1 MNMGVVAVR
10 NLGRNKLRTLLTIAG
25 VSVAIVTFI
34 LLRTVLSAW
43 TVAADHAAKDR
54 VGTRHKVSF
63 IIPLP
68 KRYLEEIKQIPG
80 VKGAA
85 GANWF
90 GAKDPKH
97 ETEFFGSFAVDP
109 EEYLEVYDEII
120 IPPEQREAWFQN
132 RTGAVVGDAL
142 AKKMGWKVGDR
153 VTLVGTIYPGDWE
166 FQISGIYT
174 AVRKSVDRSSFMFH
188 YDYLNDSQAVANA
201 NSKDLVG
208 WIVSRIDDPSR
219 AAEISRTI
227 DARFDERDQQTLSMS
242 ERAMN
247 TSFIGMIS
255 AILKAVDVVSLVI
268 LFIMVLILGNTV
280 AMGVRE
286 RTHEYGVLRAIGFL
300 PKHLAAF
307 VLGEAVTVSVA
318 GGVLGVMIS
327 YPFVQEGLGRFLE
340 ENMGAFFPFFRIDPA
355 TIVWALLLA
364 MLLGAVA
371 AALPAY
377 NASRLKVI
385 DALRRTG

>member
-1 MNMGVVAVR
+1 MNMTVVAVR

-63 IIPLP
+63 IMPLP
-68 KRYLEEIKQIPG
+68 KRYLEEIRQIPG
-80 VKGAA
+80 VKSAA

-90 GAKDPKH
+90 GGKDPKH
-97 ETEFFGSFAVDP
+97 ESEFFGNFAVDP
-109 EEYLEVYDEII
+109 KAYLEVYDEIVV
-120 IPPEQREAWFQN
+120 PPEQREAWFQN
-132 RTGAVVGDAL
+132 RQGAVVGDAL

-153 VTLVGTIYPGDWE
+153 VTLTGTIFPGDWE
-166 FQISGIYT
+166 FVISGIYT
-174 AVRKSVDRSSFMFH
+174 ATRKSVDRSSFMFH
-188 YDYLNDSQAVANA
+188 YDYLNDSPVAA
-201 NSKDLVG
+201 SMNSKDLVG
-208 WIVSRIDDPSR
+208 WVVSRVDDPGR
-219 AAEISRTI
+219 AAEIAKAI
-227 DARFDERDQQTLSMS
+227 DARFEERDTQTLSMS

-255 AILKAVDVVSLVI
+255 AVLKAVDAVSLVI
-268 LFIMVLILGNTV
+268 LAIMVLILGNTV

-300 PKHLAAF
+300 PKHLAVF
-307 VLGEAVTVSVA
+307 VLSEAVTVSVA
-318 GGVLGVMIS
+318 GGVLGVMVA

-340 ENMGAFFPFFRIDPA
+340 ENMGAFFPFFRIDPV

-364 MLLGAVA
+364 AFLGLLA
-371 AALPAY
+371 AAIPAY
-377 NASRLKVI
+377 NASRLKVV

>member
-1 MNMGVVAVR
+1 MNMTVVAVR

-63 IIPLP
+63 IMPLP
-68 KRYLEEIKQIPG
+68 KRYLEEIRQIPG
-80 VKGAA
+80 VKSAA

-90 GAKDPKH
+90 GGKDPKH
-97 ETEFFGSFAVDP
+97 ESEFFGNFAVDP
-109 EEYLEVYDEII
+109 KAYLEVYDEIVV
-120 IPPEQREAWFQN
+120 PPEQREAWFQN
-132 RTGAVVGDAL
+132 RQGAVVGDAL

-153 VTLVGTIYPGDWE
+153 VTLTGTIFPGDWE
-166 FQISGIYT
+166 FVISGIYT
-174 AVRKSVDRSSFMFH
+174 ATRKSVDRSSFMFH
-188 YDYLNDSQAVANA
+188 YDYLNDSPVAA
-201 NSKDLVG
+201 SMNSKDLVG
-208 WIVSRIDDPSR
+208 WVVSRVDDPGR
-219 AAEISRTI
+219 AAEVAKAI
-227 DARFDERDQQTLSMS
+227 DARFEERDTQTLSMS

-255 AILKAVDVVSLVI
+255 AVLKAVDAVSLVI
-268 LFIMVLILGNTV
+268 LAIMVLILGNTV

-300 PKHLAAF
+300 PKHLAMF
-307 VLGEAVTVSVA
+307 VLSEAVTVSVA
-318 GGVLGVMIS
+318 GGVLGVMVA

-355 TIVWALLLA
+355 TIVWALVLAAFLGLLA
-364 MLLGAVA
+364 A
-371 AALPAY
+371 AIPAY
-377 NASRLKVI
+377 NASRLKVV

>member
-1 MNMGVVAVR
+1 MNMGLFAVR

-80 VKGAA
+80 VKSAA

-90 GAKDPKH
+90 GAKDPNH

-188 YDYLNDSQAVANA
+188 YDYLNDSPAVANA

-227 DARFDERDQQTLSMS
+227 DARFEERDQQTLSMS

>member
-1 MNMGVVAVR
+1 MNMTVVAVR

-63 IIPLP
+63 IMPLP
-68 KRYLEEIKQIPG
+68 KRYLEEIRQIPG
-80 VKGAA
+80 VKSAA

-90 GAKDPKH
+90 GGKDPKH
-97 ETEFFGSFAVDP
+97 ESEFFGNFAVDP
-109 EEYLEVYDEII
+109 KAYLEVYDEIVV
-120 IPPEQREAWFQN
+120 PPEQREAWFQN
-132 RTGAVVGDAL
+132 RQGAVVGDAL

-153 VTLVGTIYPGDWE
+153 VTLTGTIFPGDWE
-166 FQISGIYT
+166 FVISGIYT
-174 AVRKSVDRSSFMFH
+174 ATRKSVDRSSFMFH
-188 YDYLNDSQAVANA
+188 YDYLNDSPVAA
-201 NSKDLVG
+201 SMNSKDLVG
-208 WIVSRIDDPSR
+208 WVVSRVDDPGR
-219 AAEISRTI
+219 AAEIAKAI
-227 DARFDERDQQTLSMS
+227 DARFEERDTQTLSMS

-255 AILKAVDVVSLVI
+255 AVLKAVDAVSLVI
-268 LFIMVLILGNTV
+268 LAIMVLILGNTV

-300 PKHLAAF
+300 PKHLAMF
-307 VLGEAVTVSVA
+307 VLSEAVTVSLA
-318 GGVLGVMIS
+318 GGVLGVMVA

-355 TIVWALLLA
+355 TIVWALVLAAFLGLLA
-364 MLLGAVA
+364 A
-371 AALPAY
+371 AIPAY
-377 NASRLKVI
+377 NASRLKVV

>member
-1 MNMGVVAVR
+1 MGLVAVR
-10 NLGRNKLRTLLTIAG
+10 NLGRNKLRTILTILG

-90 GAKDPKH
+90 GGKDPKH
-97 ETEFFGSFAVDP
+97 ENEFFGSFAVDP
-109 EEYLEVYDEII
+109 KAYLEVYDEII
-120 IPPEQREAWFQN
+120 VPPEQREAWFQN
-132 RTGAVVGDAL
+132 RQGAVVGDAL

-166 FQISGIYT
+166 FVISGIYT

-188 YDYLNDSQAVANA
+188 YDYMNEHPSVAAVDG
-201 NSKDLVG
+201 KDLVG
-208 WIVSRIDDPSR
+208 WIVSRIDDPGR
-219 AAEISRTI
+219 AAEIAKAI
-227 DARFDERDQQTLSMS
+227 DQRFDDRDQQTLSMS

-255 AILKAVDVVSLVI
+255 AVLKAVDVVSLVI
-268 LFIMVLILGNTV
+268 LAIMVLILGNTV

-300 PKHLAAF
+300 PKHLAVF
-307 VLGEAVTVSVA
+307 VVSEAVTVSIA
-318 GGVLGVMIS
+318 GGVLGIMVA

-340 ENMGAFFPFFRIDPA
+340 ENMGAFFPFFRIEP
-355 TIVWALLLA
+355 TTVVWAMVLA
-364 MLLGAVA
+364 ALLGMLA

-377 NASRLKVI
+377 NASRLKVVE
-385 DALRRTG
+385 ALRRTG

>member
-25 VSVAIVTFI
+25 VGVAIFMFI
-34 LLRTVLSAW
+34 FLRTVLSAW
-43 TVAADHAAKDR
+43 TVGADHAAKDR

-68 KRYLEEIKQIPG
+68 KRYMEEIKQIPG
-80 VKGAA
+80 VNAVA
-85 GANWF
+85 SANWF

-97 ETEFFGSFAVDP
+97 ETEFFGSFAVEP
-109 EEYLEVYDEII
+109 KAYLEVYDEII

-142 AKKMGWKVGDR
+142 AKKMGWQVGDK
-153 VTLVGTIYPGDWE
+153 VTLTGTIYPGDWE

-174 AVRKSVDRSSFMFH
+174 AARKSVDRSSFMFH
-188 YDYLNDSQAVANA
+188 YDYLNESQAAANA
-201 NSKDLVG
+201 NTKDLVG

-219 AAEISRTI
+219 AAEISKAI
-227 DARFDERDQQTLSMS
+227 DARFEERDQQTLSMS

-255 AILKAVDVVSLVI
+255 AILKAVDFVSLVI
-268 LFIMVLILGNTV
+268 LAIMVLILGNTV

-300 PKHLAAF
+300 PKHLAVF
-307 VLGEAVTVSVA
+307 VVGEAVAVSIV
-318 GGVLGVMIS
+318 GGVFGIVLS
-327 YPFVQEGLGRFLE
+327 YPIVQAGLGRFLE
-340 ENMGAFFPFFRIDPA
+340 ENLGAFFPFFRIDPA
-355 TIVWALLLA
+355 TIVWAIVLA
-364 MLLGAVA
+364 VFLGALA

-377 NASRLKVI
+377 TASRLKVI

>member
-68 KRYLEEIKQIPG
+68 KRYMEEIKQIPG
-80 VKGAA
+80 VKGVA
-85 GANWF
+85 GASWF

-109 EEYLEVYDEII
+109 RQYLEVYDEIL

-142 AKKMGWKVGDR
+142 ANKMGWKVGDK

-188 YDYLNDSQAVANA
+188 YDYLNESQAVANA

-219 AAEISRTI
+219 AAEISKAI

-255 AILKAVDVVSLVI
+255 AILKAVDIVSLVI
-268 LFIMVLILGNTV
+268 LAIMVLILGNTV

-286 RTHEYGVLRAIGFL
+286 RTHEYGVLRAIGFM
-300 PKHLAAF
+300 PKHLAVF
-307 VLGEAVTVSVA
+307 VLSEAVTVSVA
-318 GGVLGVMIS
+318 GGVFGIMIS

-340 ENMGAFFPFFRIDPA
+340 ENMGAFFPFFRIDPL
-355 TIVWALLLA
+355 TIVWAIVLA
-364 MLLGAVA
+364 VFLGVLA

-377 NASRLKVI
+377 TASRLKVI

>member
-1 MNMGVVAVR
+1 MNMGMVAVR

-43 TVAADHAAKDR
+43 TAAADHAAKDR

-63 IIPLP
+63 ILPLP
-68 KRYLEEIKQIPG
+68 KRYLEEIKQVPG
-80 VKGAA
+80 VTSAA

-90 GAKDPKH
+90 GAKDPNH
-97 ETEFFGSFAVDP
+97 ETEFFASFAVDP

-120 IPPEQREAWFQN
+120 LPPEQREAWYQN
-132 RTGAVVGDAL
+132 RTGAVVGDSL
-142 AKKMGWKVGDR
+142 ARKMGWKVGDR

-166 FQISGIYT
+166 FSIEGIYT
-174 AVRKSVDRSSFMFH
+174 AVRRSVDRSSFMFH

-201 NSKDLVG
+201 NAKDMVG
-208 WIVSRIDDPSR
+208 WIVSRIDDPGR
-219 AAEISRTI
+219 AAEISKAI
-227 DARFDERDQQTLSMS
+227 DARFEERDQQTLSMS

-255 AILKAVDVVSLVI
+255 AVLKAVDAVSLVI
-268 LFIMVLILGNTV
+268 LAIMVLILGNTV

-300 PKHLAAF
+300 PKHLAVF
-307 VLGEAVTVSVA
+307 VLGEAVAVSVA
-318 GGVLGVMIS
+318 GGVLGVMVA

-364 MLLGAVA
+364 VLLGALA
-371 AALPAY
+371 AVLPAY
-377 NASRLKVI
+377 GASRLKVV

>member
-1 MNMGVVAVR
+1 MNMTVVAVR

-63 IIPLP
+63 IMPLP
-68 KRYLEEIKQIPG
+68 KRYLEEIRQIPG
-80 VKGAA
+80 VKSAA

-97 ETEFFGSFAVDP
+97 ETEFFGNFAVDP
-109 EEYLEVYDEII
+109 KAYLEVYDEIVV
-120 IPPEQREAWFQN
+120 PPEQREAWFQN
-132 RTGAVVGDAL
+132 RQGAVVGDAL

-153 VTLVGTIYPGDWE
+153 VTLAGTIFPGDWE
-166 FQISGIYT
+166 FEISGIYT
-174 AVRKSVDRSSFMFH
+174 ATRKSVDRSSFMFH
-188 YDYLNDSQAVANA
+188 YDYLNDSPVAA
-201 NSKDLVG
+201 SMNSKDLVG
-208 WIVSRIDDPSR
+208 WVVSRIDDPGR
-219 AAEISRTI
+219 AAEIAKAI
-227 DARFDERDQQTLSMS
+227 DARFEERDTQTLSMS

-255 AILKAVDVVSLVI
+255 AVLKAVDAVSLVI
-268 LFIMVLILGNTV
+268 LAIMVLILGNTV

-300 PKHLAAF
+300 PKHLAVF
-307 VLGEAVTVSVA
+307 VLSEAVTVSVA
-318 GGVLGVMIS
+318 GGVLGIMIA

-340 ENMGAFFPFFRIDPA
+340 ENMGAFFPFFRIDPT
-355 TIVWALLLA
+355 TIVWALVLAALLGLLA
-364 MLLGAVA
+364 A
-371 AALPAY
+371 AIPAY
-377 NASRLKVI
+377 NASRLKVV

>member
-1 MNMGVVAVR
+1 MNMGVFAVR

-109 EEYLEVYDEII
+109 KEYLEVYDEIL
-120 IPPEQREAWFQN
+120 IPPDQREAWFQN

-340 ENMGAFFPFFRIDPA
+340 ENMGAFFPFFRIDPV

>member
-68 KRYLEEIKQIPG
+68 KRYLEEIRQIPG
-80 VKGAA
+80 VKSAA

-97 ETEFFGSFAVDP
+97 ENEFFGSFAVDP
-109 EEYLEVYDEII
+109 KAYLEVYDEII
-120 IPPEQREAWFQN
+120 VPEDQKEAWYQN
-132 RTGAVVGDAL
+132 KTGAVVGDAL
-142 AKKMGWKVGDR
+142 AKKMGWSVGDR

-166 FQISGIYT
+166 FVISGIYT

-188 YDYLNDSQAVANA
+188 YDYLNDSTAASNA

-208 WIVSRIDDPSR
+208 WVVSRIDDPGR
-219 AAEISRTI
+219 AAEISKAI
-227 DARFDERDQQTLSMS
+227 DSHFDDRDTQTLSMS

-255 AILKAVDVVSLVI
+255 AVLKAVDAVSLVI
-268 LFIMVLILGNTV
+268 LAIMVLILGNTV

-300 PKHLAAF
+300 PKHLAMF
-307 VLGEAVTVSVA
+307 VLSEAVAVSVA
-318 GGVLGVMIS
+318 GGVLGIMIS

-340 ENMGAFFPFFRIDPA
+340 ENMGAFFPFFRIDPR
-355 TIVWALLLA
+355 TIVWAIVLA
-364 MLLGAVA
+364 ALLGLLA

-377 NASRLKVI
+377 NASRLKVV

>member
-1 MNMGVVAVR
+1 MNMGIVAVR
-10 NLGRNKLRTLLTIAG
+10 NLGRNKLRTLLTILG

-63 IIPLP
+63 IMPLP
-68 KRYLEEIKQIPG
+68 KRYLEEIRQIPG
-80 VKGAA
+80 IKSAA

-97 ETEFFGSFAVDP
+97 ETEFFGNFAVDP
-109 EEYLEVYDEII
+109 KAYLEVYDEII

-132 RTGAVVGDAL
+132 KQGAVVGDAL
-142 AKKMGWKVGDR
+142 AKKMGWSVGDR
-153 VTLVGTIYPGDWE
+153 VTLTGTIYPGDWE
-166 FQISGIYT
+166 FVISGIYT
-174 AVRKSVDRSSFMFH
+174 ATRKSVDRSSFMFH
-188 YDYLNDSQAVANA
+188 YDYLNDSPAAASV

-208 WIVSRIDDPSR
+208 WVVSRIDDPGR
-219 AAEISRTI
+219 AAEISKAI
-227 DARFDERDQQTLSMS
+227 DAHFEDRDTQTLSMS

-255 AILKAVDVVSLVI
+255 AVLKAVDAVSLVI
-268 LFIMVLILGNTV
+268 LAIMVLILGNTV

-307 VLGEAVTVSVA
+307 VLGEAVAVSVA
-318 GGVLGVMIS
+318 GGVLGIMIA

-340 ENMGAFFPFFRIDPA
+340 ENMGAFFPFFRIDPQ
-355 TIVWALLLA
+355 TIVWAIVLA
-364 MLLGAVA
+364 ALLGVLA

-377 NASRLKVI
+377 NASRLKVV

>member
-1 MNMGVVAVR
+1 MNMGMVAVR

-43 TVAADHAAKDR
+43 TAAADHAAKDR

-63 IIPLP
+63 ILPLP
-68 KRYLEEIKQIPG
+68 KRYLEEIKQVPG
-80 VKGAA
+80 VTSAA

-90 GAKDPKH
+90 GAKDPNH
-97 ETEFFGSFAVDP
+97 ETEFFASFAVDP

-120 IPPEQREAWFQN
+120 LPPEQREAWYQN
-132 RTGAVVGDAL
+132 RTGAVVGDSL
-142 AKKMGWKVGDR
+142 AKKMDWKVGDR

-166 FQISGIYT
+166 FVIEGIYT
-174 AVRKSVDRSSFMFH
+174 AVRRSVDRSSFMFH

-201 NSKDLVG
+201 NAKDMVG
-208 WIVSRIDDPSR
+208 WIVSRIDDPGR
-219 AAEISRTI
+219 AAEISKTI
-227 DARFDERDQQTLSMS
+227 DARFEERDQQTLSMS

-255 AILKAVDVVSLVI
+255 AVLKAVDAVSLVI
-268 LFIMVLILGNTV
+268 LAIMVLILGNTV

-300 PKHLAAF
+300 PKHLAVF
-307 VLGEAVTVSVA
+307 VLSEAVAVSVA
-318 GGVLGVMIS
+318 GGVLGVMVA

-364 MLLGAVA
+364 VLLGALA
-371 AALPAY
+371 AVLPAY
-377 NASRLKVI
+377 GASRLKVV

>member
-1 MNMGVVAVR
+1 VR

-63 IIPLP
+63 IMPLP

-340 ENMGAFFPFFRIDPA
+340 ENMGAFFPFFRIDPV

>member
-1 MNMGVVAVR
+1 
-10 NLGRNKLRTLLTIAG
+10 
-25 VSVAIVTFI
+25 
-34 LLRTVLSAW
+34 
-43 TVAADHAAKDR
+43 

-63 IIPLP
+63 IMPLP

-90 GAKDPKH
+90 GAKDPNH

-109 EEYLEVYDEII
+109 EEYLEVYDEIL

-153 VTLVGTIYPGDWE
+153 VTLKGTIYPGDWE

-219 AAEISRTI
+219 AAEISKTI
-227 DARFDERDQQTLSMS
+227 DARFEERDQQTLSMS

-307 VLGEAVTVSVA
+307 VVGEAVTVSVA

-340 ENMGAFFPFFRIDPA
+340 ENMGAFFPFFRIDPT
-355 TIVWALLLA
+355 TIVWALVLA
-364 MLLGAVA
+364 MFLGAVA

-385 DALRRTG
+385 EALRRTG

>member
-1 MNMGVVAVR
+1 MGLVAVR
-10 NLGRNKLRTLLTIAG
+10 NLGRNKLRTLLTVFA
-25 VSVAIVTFI
+25 VSVAILAFI

-63 IIPLP
+63 IMPMPL
-68 KRYLEEIKQIPG
+68 RYLQEIREIPG
-80 VKGAA
+80 VQSAA
-85 GANWF
+85 SANWF
-90 GAKDPKH
+90 GGKDPKH
-97 ETEFFGSFAVDP
+97 ENEFFASFAVDP
-109 EEYLEVYDEII
+109 KAYLEVYDEIEV
-120 IPPEQREAWFQN
+120 PEEQRESWFQN
-132 RTGAVVGDAL
+132 KTGAVVGDSL

-153 VTLVGTIYPGDWE
+153 VTLTGTIFPGDWPFE
-166 FQISGIYT
+166 ISGIYT
-174 AVRKSVDRSSFMFH
+174 ASRKSVDRMSFMFH
-188 YDYLNDSQAVANA
+188 YDYFNDSPQAEQGGM
-201 NSKDLVG
+201 KDKVG

-219 AAEISRTI
+219 AAEVSKAI
-227 DARFDERDQQTLSMS
+227 DQRFDERDIQTLSMS

-255 AILKAVDVVSLVI
+255 AVLSAVDVVSLVI
-268 LFIMVLILGNTV
+268 LLIMVLILGNTV

-300 PKHLAAF
+300 PRHLAAF
-307 VLGEAVTVSVA
+307 VLGEAMVVSIA

-327 YPFVQEGLGRFLE
+327 FFFVQMVVGRFLE
-340 ENMGAFFPFFRIDPA
+340 ENMGAWFPFFRID
-355 TIVWALLLA
+355 TTTVVLALLLA
-364 MLLGAVA
+364 AVLGLLA

-377 NASRLKVI
+377 TTSRLKVV

>member
-63 IIPLP
+63 IMPLP

-109 EEYLEVYDEII
+109 KEYLEVYDEIL

-153 VTLVGTIYPGDWE
+153 VTLAGTIYPGDWE

-174 AVRKSVDRSSFMFH
+174 ATRKSVDRSSFMFH
-188 YDYLNDSQAVANA
+188 YNYLNDSPQVASA

-208 WIVSRIDDPSR
+208 WVVSRIDDPGR
-219 AAEISRTI
+219 AAEISKAI
-227 DARFDERDQQTLSMS
+227 DARFEERDQQTLSMS

-268 LFIMVLILGNTV
+268 LAIMVLILGNTV

-300 PKHLAAF
+300 PKHLAVF

-318 GGVLGVMIS
+318 GGVVGIMIS

-340 ENMGAFFPFFRIDPA
+340 ENMGAFFPFFRIDPV
-355 TIVWALLLA
+355 TIVWAIILA
-364 MLLGAVA
+364 VLLGVVA

-377 NASRLKVI
+377 TASRLKVI

>member
-43 TVAADHAAKDR
+43 TAAADHAAKDR

-68 KRYLEEIKQIPG
+68 KRYMEEIKEIPG
-80 VKGAA
+80 VKGVA

-97 ETEFFGSFAVDP
+97 ETEFFGNFAVDP
-109 EEYLEVYDEII
+109 KQYLEVYDEILL
-120 IPPEQREAWFQN
+120 PEDQREAWFQN

-166 FQISGIYT
+166 FEISGIYT
-174 AVRKSVDRSSFMFH
+174 ATRRSVDRSSFMFH
-188 YDYLNDSQAVANA
+188 YDYLNDSPQVAAA

-219 AAEISRTI
+219 AAEISRAI

-255 AILKAVDVVSLVI
+255 AVLKAVDAVSLVI
-268 LFIMVLILGNTV
+268 LAIMVLILGNTV

-300 PKHLAAF
+300 PKHLAVF
-307 VLGEAVTVSVA
+307 VLGEAVAVSVA
-318 GGVLGVMIS
+318 GGILGIMIS

-355 TIVWALLLA
+355 TVVWAMVLA
-364 MLLGAVA
+364 AVLGVLA

-377 NASRLKVI
+377 NASRLNVV
-385 DALRRTG
+385 DALRRVG

>member
-120 IPPEQREAWFQN
+120 VPPEQREAWFQN

-307 VLGEAVTVSVA
+307 VVGEAMTVSVA

-340 ENMGAFFPFFRIDPA
+340 ENMGAFCPFFRIDPA

>member
-1 MNMGVVAVR
+1 MNMGLVAVR
-10 NLGRNKLRTLLTIAG
+10 NLGRNKLRTLLTILG

-43 TVAADHAAKDR
+43 TAGADHAAKDR

-90 GAKDPKH
+90 GAKDPNH

-109 EEYLEVYDEII
+109 KEYLEVYDEIL

-142 AKKMGWKVGDR
+142 AKKMGWKVGDK
-153 VTLVGTIYPGDWE
+153 VTLVGTIYPGNWD

-188 YDYLNDSQAVANA
+188 YDYLNDSPAVANA
-201 NSKDLVG
+201 NAKDMVG
-208 WIVSRIDDPSR
+208 WVVSRIDDPAR
-219 AAEISRTI
+219 AAEISRAI
-227 DARFDERDQQTLSMS
+227 DTRFDERDQQTLSMS

-300 PKHLAAF
+300 PKHLAVF
-307 VLGEAVTVSVA
+307 VLGEAVAVSVA

-355 TIVWALLLA
+355 TIVWALVLA
-364 MLLGAVA
+364 AFLGAVA

-377 NASRLKVI
+377 SASRLKVI

>member
-1 MNMGVVAVR
+1 MNMGLVAVR
-10 NLGRNKLRTLLTIAG
+10 NLGRNKLRTILTILG

-54 VGTRHKVSF
+54 IGTRHKVSF

-80 VKGAA
+80 VQSAA

-90 GAKDPKH
+90 GGKDPKH
-97 ETEFFGSFAVDP
+97 ENEFFGSFAVDP
-109 EEYLEVYDEII
+109 RAYLEVYDEII
-120 IPPEQREAWFQN
+120 VPPEQREAWFQN
-132 RTGAVVGDAL
+132 RQGAVVGDAL

-166 FQISGIYT
+166 FVISGIYT

-188 YDYLNDSQAVANA
+188 YDYMNEHPAVVAVEG
-201 NSKDLVG
+201 KDMVG
-208 WIVSRIDDPSR
+208 WIVSRIDDPGR
-219 AAEISRTI
+219 AAQIAKAI
-227 DARFDERDQQTLSMS
+227 DQRFDERDQQTLSMS

-255 AILKAVDVVSLVI
+255 AVLKAVDVVSLVI
-268 LFIMVLILGNTV
+268 LAIMVLILGNTV

-300 PKHLAAF
+300 PKHLAVF
-307 VLGEAVTVSVA
+307 VVSEAVTVSVA
-318 GGVLGVMIS
+318 GGVVGIMIA

-340 ENMGAFFPFFRIDPA
+340 ENMGAFFPFFRIDP
-355 TIVWALLLA
+355 TTVVWAMALA
-364 MLLGAVA
+364 AVLGMLA
-371 AALPAY
+371 AAIPAY
-377 NASRLKVI
+377 NASRLKVV